1 MTISESGPPG
11 GGVADGFLLYCIGHH
26 DRFSVYIQVMI
37 SKDSKILVIENSQLT
52 CALSTVMNA
61 SAHKKK
67 SYMSPY
73 CDRGEH
79 PPRGLVGRED
89 CGRSP
94 NLKFTSSTESSHLR
108 KSDCIS
114 GEYVG
119 LGA

>member
-1 MTISESGPPG
+1 MGSFCTVLGTI
-11 GGVADGFLLYCIGHH
+11 
-26 DRFSVYIQVMI
+26 YIQVMI
-37 SKDSKILVIENSQLT
+37 PKDSKMLVIENSQLT
-52 CALSTVMNA
+52 YTLSTVTNA

-67 SYMSPY
+67 SMSPY
-73 CDRGEH
+73 GDRGKH

-114 GEYVG
+114 GEYGG
-119 LGA
+119 LGHK